1 MNGRLIAAI
10 ISNIIEEAALV
21 AIVLVG
27 LPEMDIN
34 IPLPGLI
41 AMMVAWGALSVVI
54 YRMGSRALRRRP
66 VTGME
71 AMVGSRGKVVSPL
84 APEGLVKIGAELW
97 RAKSAGAS
105 IDVGHEVTVLS
116 SEGKRLIVVVGRD
129 AP

>member
-10 ISNIIEEAALV
+10 ISNLIEEAALV

-41 AMMVAWGALSVVI
+41 ALMVGWGALSVVI
-54 YRMGSRALRRRP
+54 YRAGSRALRRRP

-71 AMVGSRGKVVSPL
+71 AMVGIRGKVVSPL

-97 RAKSAGAS
+97 RAKSAGDS
-105 IDVGHEVTVLS
+105 IDAGQEVIVLS
-116 SEGKRLIVVVGRD
+116 SDGKRLIVTVGVD
-129 AP
+129 TL

>member
-10 ISNIIEEAALV
+10 ISNMIEEAALV

-41 AMMVAWGALSVVI
+41 AMMVAWGVLSVVI

-71 AMVGSRGKVVSPL
+71 AMVGIRGKVVSPL

-97 RAKSAGAS
+97 RAKSAGGS
-105 IDVGHEVTVLS
+105 IDVGQEVTVLG
-116 SEGKRLIVVVGRD
+116 SEAKRLIVAAGRD

>member
-10 ISNIIEEAALV
+10 ISNMIEEAALV

-41 AMMVAWGALSVVI
+41 AMMLAWGALSVVI

-105 IDVGHEVTVLS
+105 IDVGQDVTVLS
-116 SEGKRLIVVVGRD
+116 SEGKGLIVAVGRD
-129 AP
+129 AS